1 VRDIPMTVEK
11 IDEDVKVLLALYPKD
26 LSDNAQ
32 YAIDQFI
39 LRGGKLIAFVD
50 PLSIADS
57 RNNSQNPLQRASASG
72 ATLEK
77 LFKAWGIEFD
87 LAKVVSDQNYKTRI
101 GGRNGPQEAPAV
113 LSLTP
118 DAIDAGDVATGN
130 LDNLLLA
137 YAGAFAGTPVAG
149 LKQTV
154 LLHSSTNAMLT
165 DKMLAEFGGGDD
177 KDFKSADKKFPLAVR
192 LTGKF
197 KTAFPE
203 GKPGAKP
210 PGADADKKDQ
220 PAKAEPAADGSLKES
235 KDENTVILVGD
246 SDLLFDPVAVTVQN
260 LFGQKILIPN
270 NQNLTL
276 AQGLV
281 EQLSGDSNLIAVRS
295 RATQNRPFTLIK
307 SKEQEAE
314 AAFRS
319 KIKGLE
325 DGLQETQTKLN
336 ELQRNKDK
344 GQRFVMSP
352 EQQAELAKFRQKEV
366 EVKRELK
373 QLQKTLRR
381 EVDSLRTSWK
391 WANILLMPLAVAV
404 SGLVVAL
411 YKRKKTA
418 AK

>member
-1 VRDIPMTVEK
+1 
-11 IDEDVKVLLALYPKD
+11 
-26 LSDNAQ
+26 
-32 YAIDQFI
+32 
-39 LRGGKLIAFVD
+39 
-50 PLSIADS
+50 
-57 RNNSQNPLQRASASG
+57 
-72 ATLEK
+72 
-77 LFKAWGIEFD
+77 
-87 LAKVVSDQNYKTRI
+87 
-101 GGRNGPQEAPAV
+101 
-113 LSLTP
+113 
-118 DAIDAGDVATGN
+118 
-130 LDNLLLA
+130 
-137 YAGAFAGTPVAG
+137 
-149 LKQTV
+149 
-154 LLHSSTNAMLT
+154 MLT